1 MTARV
6 NAGKEL
12 PRPSEAMPAESPAS
26 SHAPEMT
33 AILAETSP
41 VEDAYL
47 AVKLGKA
54 EEEQEKPNEVDSPR

>member
-1 MTARV
+1 
-6 NAGKEL
+6 
-12 PRPSEAMPAESPAS
+12 MPAESPAS

>member
-1 MTARV
+1 
-6 NAGKEL
+6 
-12 PRPSEAMPAESPAS
+12 
-26 SHAPEMT
+26 MT

-47 AVKLGKA
+47 AVKLGEA